1 MKELQ
6 IREGQ
11 RHDEAEEGRLRKSP
25 KGVKG
30 SSLKRQGEAVWLK
43 PADSAIRAKRLLF
56 SLLETLL

>member
-11 RHDEAEEGRLRKSP
+11 RHDEAEGRLRKSP

-30 SSLKRQGEAVWLK
+30 SSLKHQGETVWLK
-43 PADSAIRAKRLLF
+43 PAASAIRAKRLLF